1 MAASGRKAKGRA
13 AQRDSAGRSRVE
25 REDLVEAPL
34 IVLIAVGLQLVLG
47 LSSLSQEWSLW
58 FFPGWVWL
66 LPVIPELVLIGVL
79 STKESRRHS
88 PRDTGRRPIA
98 IALTVVVLVANLMAL
113 VALIVSLVTQG
124 EAHAGSLLLKGLTI
138 WGTNVVA
145 FGLLYW
151 ELDGGGPFK
160 RLRSRSPRERDF
172 RFPQQDTPKIAPRDW
187 QPALLDYTY
196 VALTNSIAFSPTDTM
211 PLTHRAKLAMAAE
224 SILSAVAVLL
234 VISRAVAIF

>member
-1 MAASGRKAKGRA
+1 M
-13 AQRDSAGRSRVE
+13 E

-47 LSSLSQEWSLW
+47 LSSLAQGWSLW

-66 LPVIPELVLIGVL
+66 LPVIPELILIAVL
-79 STKESRRHS
+79 STKESRS
-88 PRDTGRRPIA
+88 DAPRGTGRRPIA
-98 IALTVVVLVANLMAL
+98 IALTAVVLAANLMAL
-113 VALIVSLVTQG
+113 VALIFSLATQG
-124 EAHAGSLLLKGLTI
+124 EKHAGSLLLKGLTI

-160 RLRSRSPRERDF
+160 RLRSSSPRERDF